1 MKRILVGVD
10 GSDISKAAAE
20 FAAGIAR
27 ATGAEL
33 QLVCAFQPQVPY
45 YGEGATPEVATQEYD
60 DAIRT
65 AKASLSDSAALAALS
80 GTGVTTLAVEGMPA
94 DVLAEL
100 AKGEVDL
107 VVVGHRG
114 RNAVARALLGS
125 VADRLVQICPR
136 PVLVFR

>member
-20 FAAGIAR
+20 FAAALAQ

-33 QLVCAFQPQVPY
+33 QLVCAFQPLVFSFGA
-45 YGEGATPEVATQEYD
+45 GETPEVANQEYE
-60 DAIRT
+60 AALHT
-65 AKASLSDSAALAALS
+65 AKTSLSDASALIALGGKRL
-80 GTGVTTLAVEGMPA
+80 TTLAVPGEPA
-94 DVLAEL
+94 DALAEL
-100 AKGEVDL
+100 AKGQVDL

>member
-10 GSDISKAAAE
+10 GSEISKRAAE
-20 FAAGIAR
+20 FAAGLAR

-33 QLVCAFQPQVPY
+33 QLVCAFQPQVFSFGA
-45 YGEGATPEVATQEYD
+45 GETPEVATQED
-60 DAIRT
+60 ELAIRT
-65 AKASLSDSAALAALS
+65 AKSTLSDLTALAALS
-80 GTGVTTLAVEGMPA
+80 GPGLSTLAVAGTPA
-94 DVLAEL
+94 EVLAEL

-114 RNAVARALLGS
+114 RGAVARALLGS